1 LELDRFQPGDHFGDL
16 EIQRELA
23 RGSYGTVYLAWDK
36 LIGRQVALK
45 QVHQSP
51 SAARADDLER
61 MLNEARLVGRL
72 RSPHIATLYRVHALD
87 GDRGWLFE
95 MEYVEGG
102 SLQDLLVVD
111 RRLTPEEARRIAR
124 GILTGLKH
132 AHDEGIV
139 HGDMKP
145 GNVLL
150 TRDRT
155 PKLVDFGLSRL
166 VGEASVSTSGVE
178 LAGTPLYMAPEVVM
192 GERPGTA
199 SDLWS
204 VGVVLYRMLAGRPP
218 FPGRSLPT
226 LFYAIHNST
235 PHRLDPALPPAV
247 VDLTTRCLAKLPQ
260 DRPASCQEAL
270 SELAPGAAAAEG
282 PVTPVPPIARG
293 PRLFGRAAEQEQLR
307 AAVRDVADG
316 HGRTVLLSGDTGAGK
331 SLLAHEGLTYAARLQ
346 FRCAEARVTALQG
359 LLRPLLGSVRELLS
373 PAAVADSDQR
383 LIETQLFGTA
393 TNLLRDMLETTG
405 APIRLESLQQML
417 WALEQL
423 LTGLAAP
430 RPLAICIED
439 THLAHAEDQALLV
452 EVARRL
458 ASSRVLLLIV
468 YRSTDPEGSAT
479 ADAQLA
485 LRQLVGHEDV
495 VHVHLEP
502 LAPDAV
508 SRLLHDRA
516 DEAQL
521 APQVL
526 QYVLAVAEGNPLFT
540 IELFH
545 HLERSGAVVRE
556 GNRILPGPGW
566 EGLKLPDRL
575 RELVTLRLQGLP
587 EDQRK
592 VLDVA
597 AVDGVEFDGEAAAA
611 VLDQPL
617 LEVLRTLQQVY
628 RRTGLVVPQVRG
640 HRFANAVIQEG
651 IYEDLAPDLR
661 RAIHQRLATHL
672 EAQAESRAVLPER
685 LGQHWERAG
694 QPDRARPHLCRA
706 AHEATLR
713 QDLLRAIDFTRRAGL
728 APNQLDATKA
738 ADHTDLLLDVS
749 GAYAARGRFE
759 EVDRIFDVLLEVAE
773 RAHDPVLQ
781 AQVLVRRDHQR
792 YRQHGLEGVN
802 EADLR
807 RAAELLPPS
816 EHKGRAYYLLGIIL
830 KYRGDLKEAVH
841 HFRAAD
847 EQFQEC
853 NHLGLHSSALD
864 QLGSVSFRRGR
875 WQEAEALYA
884 DASRISAAAGRD
896 TNAAVSEIN
905 GVSAAYH
912 RGALD
917 GLDERLERSI
927 RTLAR
932 EGANPQVGAARE
944 LLGQI
949 LYAQGDSQGAQTQV
963 DKAVAILERA
973 KHVGGQMVANLQRA
987 DLQII
992 TGHLDRARETLGV
1005 ARELAGKREDYRC
1018 LADVAMHDCHV
1029 ACFLADLDGAQRAA
1043 EEALQWAGRGGQD
1056 AVASEPTFLSMAE
1069 AVVYGLSPTVLKDV
1083 ETSLY
1088 QVRPKDAVHTQ
1099 RALRVCRGV
1108 RAFWDPA
1115 AVPEQLLE
1123 AAAALRAPDLGP
1135 RRAVLRVLAARLAA
1149 EAHHRATQ
1157 ESEARREA
1165 ENGLADAVALRHIWL
1180 ELHLRHFLTRYGQG
1194 AEVFEERWHEL
1205 AERLAAADERE
1216 RFIAAWGS

>member
-1 LELDRFQPGDHFGDL
+1 MDRFQPGDRFGDL

-36 LIGRQVALK
+36 LIGRRVALK
-45 QVHQSP
+45 WVHP
-51 SAARADDLER
+51 SASAAHAQDLER

-72 RSPHIATLYRVHALD
+72 KSPHIATLYRVHALERD
-87 GDRGWLFE
+87 QGWLFE

-102 SLQDLLVVD
+102 SLQDLLGVD
-111 RRLTPEEARRIAR
+111 RRLAPEEARRIAR
-124 GILTGLKH
+124 GILTGLEH
-132 AHDEGIV
+132 AHEAGIV

-155 PKLVDFGLSRL
+155 VKLVDFGLSRL

-192 GERPGTA
+192 GERPDVS

-204 VGVVLYRMLAGRPP
+204 VGVVLYRMLAGRTP
-218 FPGRSLPT
+218 FPGRTLPT

-235 PHRLDPALPPAV
+235 PHRLDPALPPAL
-247 VDLTTRCLAKLPQ
+247 VDLATRCLAKLPQ
-260 DRPASCQEAL
+260 GRPASCQAAL
-270 SELAPGAAAAEG
+270 GELAPAAAAADG
-282 PVTPVPPIARG
+282 PPTPVPPIAKG
-293 PRLFGRAAEQEQLR
+293 PRLFGRAAELEQLR

-316 HGRTVLLSGDTGAGK
+316 RGRTVLLSGETGAGK
-331 SLLAHEGLTYAARLQ
+331 SMLAHEGLTYAARLQ

-359 LLRPLLGSVRELLS
+359 LLRPLLGGVRELLS
-373 PAAVADSDQR
+373 PAAVADADQR
-383 LIETQLFGTA
+383 LIESQLFGTA
-393 TNLLRDMLETTG
+393 TGLLRELLETK
-405 APIRLESLQQML
+405 APIRLGSLQQML

-430 RPLAICIED
+430 RPLAICVED
-439 THLAHAEDQALLV
+439 VHLAHAEDQELLA

-458 ASSRVLLLIV
+458 EASRVLLLIV
-468 YRSTDPEGSAT
+468 YRSTDPEGSTT
-479 ADAQLA
+479 AEAQLA
-485 LRQLVGHEDV
+485 LRPLVGHENA
-495 VHVHLEP
+495 VHIHLEP

-516 DEAQL
+516 GEAQL
-521 APQVL
+521 TPEVL
-526 QYVLAVAEGNPLFT
+526 QHILTVAQGNPLFT

-545 HLERSGAVVRE
+545 HLERSGAVVRK
-556 GNRILPGPGW
+556 GNRIGPGPGW
-566 EGLKLPDRL
+566 AHLKLPDRL
-575 RELVTLRLQGLP
+575 RELVTLELQGLP

-611 VLDQPL
+611 VLDRPL
-617 LEVLRTLQQVY
+617 LEVLRTLQQIY
-628 RRTGLVVPQVRG
+628 RRTGLVVPQARG

-661 RAIHQRLATHL
+661 RAIHESLAAHL
-672 EAQAESRAVLPER
+672 ERQAASREVLPER

-694 QPDRARPHLCRA
+694 QPDKARPHLCRA

-728 APNQLDATKA
+728 APDQLDAAQA
-738 ADHTDLLLDVS
+738 AENTELLLDVS

-759 EVDRIFDVLLEVAE
+759 ESDKIFDVLLEVAE
-773 RAHDPVLQ
+773 QAHDEILQ

-792 YRQHGLEGVN
+792 YRQRGLEGVN
-802 EADLR
+802 EAGLR

-830 KYRGDLKEAVH
+830 KYRGDLEEAVR

-847 EQFQEC
+847 EQFVEC
-853 NHLGLHSSALD
+853 GHLGLHSSALD
-864 QLGSVSFRRGR
+864 QLGSVSLRRGR
-875 WQEAEALYA
+875 WHEAEALYA
-884 DASRISAAAGRD
+884 DASRISAAAGRH

-912 RGALD
+912 GGALD

-932 EGANPQVGAARE
+932 EGASTQGAAARE
-944 LLGQI
+944 LLGQV
-949 LYAQGDSQGAQTQV
+949 LYAQGDSQGAQAQV
-963 DKAVAILERA
+963 DEALAILERA
-973 KHVGGQMVANLQRA
+973 QHVGGLMAASVLRA
-987 DLQII
+987 DLLII
-992 TGHLDRARETLGV
+992 TGFLDRARETLSEV
-1005 ARELAGKREDYRC
+1005 RRLAGLREDYRC
-1018 LADVAMHDCHV
+1018 LAEVALHDCHI
-1029 ACFLADLDGAQRAA
+1029 ACFLGERDRAQAAA
-1043 EEALQWAGRGGQD
+1043 EESLQWIRRGGQD
-1056 AVASEPTFLSMAE
+1056 AVASETIFLTMAE
-1069 AVVYGLSPTVLKDV
+1069 AVVYGLSPTALKEV

-1088 QVRPKDAVHTQ
+1088 QVRPKDAALTQ
-1099 RALRVCRGV
+1099 RSLRVCRGA
-1108 RAFWDPA
+1108 RALCNPA
-1115 AVPEQLLE
+1115 GAPEQLME

-1135 RRAVLRVLAARLAA
+1135 RRAVLRVVGARLAA
-1149 EAHHRATQ
+1149 EARHRATQ

-1165 ENGLADAVALRHIWL
+1165 ETGLADAVALRHIWL
-1180 ELHLRHFLTRYGQG
+1180 ELHLRAFLARHGHG
-1194 AEVFEERWHEL
+1194 AELLAERRHEL
-1205 AERLAAADERE
+1205 AERLASADERR
-1216 RFIAAWGS
+1216 RFLEAWDA